1 MKNTPIK
8 TIFPQ
13 RIMKQNVTLRV
24 FPNKTTN
31 NRKTTTMMLPA
42 LATAAIK
49 SGLAVLGAGLG
60 IGLIGMKAA
69 ESTGRNPG
77 ASGQVLTISIILA
90 ALVEG
95 VAFVAIFMG

>member
-1 MKNTPIK
+1 
-8 TIFPQ
+8 
-13 RIMKQNVTLRV
+13 
-24 FPNKTTN
+24 
-31 NRKTTTMMLPA
+31 MLPIIA
-42 LATAAIK
+42 EAAIAK
-49 SGLAVLGAGLG
+49 AGLVVIGAGLG

-77 ASGQVLTISIILA
+77 SFGKVLTISILLA

>member
-1 MKNTPIK
+1 
-8 TIFPQ
+8 
-13 RIMKQNVTLRV
+13 
-24 FPNKTTN
+24 
-31 NRKTTTMMLPA
+31 MMIPA

-49 SGLAVLGAGLG
+49 TGLAVLGAGLG
-60 IGLIGMKAA
+60 IGLICKKAA

>member
-1 MKNTPIK
+1 MVPI
-8 TIFPQ
+8 I
-13 RIMKQNVTLRV
+13 
-24 FPNKTTN
+24 
-31 NRKTTTMMLPA
+31 A
-42 LATAAIK
+42 EAAIAK
-49 SGLAVLGAGLG
+49 AGLVVIGAGLG

-77 ASGQVLTISIILA
+77 SFGKVLTISILLA

>member
-1 MKNTPIK
+1 M
-8 TIFPQ
+8 
-13 RIMKQNVTLRV
+13 
-24 FPNKTTN
+24 
-31 NRKTTTMMLPA
+31 
-42 LATAAIK
+42 
-49 SGLAVLGAGLG
+49 AVIGAGLG

>member
-1 MKNTPIK
+1 
-8 TIFPQ
+8 
-13 RIMKQNVTLRV
+13 MKQNVTGRG
-24 FPNKTTN
+24 NQQQTN
-31 NRKTTTMMLPA
+31 NTTPCY
-42 LATAAIK
+42 
-49 SGLAVLGAGLG
+49 AGLG

-77 ASGQVLTISIILA
+77 SFGKVLTISILLA